1 MKKYPNVAVK
11 LILRVK
17 DKILILKQPNG
28 KFSLPGGRLEWKESP
43 MTALR
48 RELKEEIGYDLTVNP
63 SLSNIY
69 NYISSNGNRHTIII
83 DYYLK
88 LPKKPAI
95 RPREK
100 LKPLWLTKK
109 QCILRNIIKDKG
121 FLDKIYK

>member
-43 MTALR
+43 IDALK
-48 RELKEEIGYDLTVNP
+48 RELKEEIGYSLAINP

-69 NYISSNGNRHTIII
+69 NYISSDGKRHTVII

-88 LPKKPAI
+88 LQKKPTI

-109 QCILRNIIKDKG
+109 QCILGGIIKDKR

>member
-28 KFSLPGGRLEWKESP
+28 KFSLPGGRLEWRESP
-43 MTALR
+43 TEALK
-48 RELKEEIGYDLTVNP
+48 RELKEEIGYDLAVNP

-69 NYISSNGNRHTIII
+69 NYISSNGNRHTVII
-83 DYYLK
+83 DYCFKLK
-88 LPKKPAI
+88 KKPVL

-100 LKPLWLTKK
+100 LKILWLTKK
-109 QCILRNIIKDKG
+109 DLMSKNIIKDKR
-121 FLDKIYK
+121 FLDKIFK

>member
-28 KFSLPGGRLEWKESP
+28 KFSFPGGRLEWKESP
-43 MTALR
+43 MEALK
-48 RELKEEIGYDLTVNP
+48 RELKEEISYDFTVNP

-69 NYISSNGNRHTIII
+69 NYISSNGNRHTVII

-88 LPKKPAI
+88 LQKKPAI

-109 QCILRNIIKDKG
+109 DFILRNIIKDRS
-121 FLDKIYK
+121 LLNKIFK

>member
-28 KFSLPGGRLEWKESP
+28 KFSFPGGRLEWKESP
-43 MTALR
+43 MEALK

-63 SLSNIY
+63 SLSDIY
-69 NYISSNGNRHTIII
+69 NYISSNGNRHTVMT

-88 LPKKPAI
+88 LKKKPAI

-109 QCILRNIIKDKG
+109 EFISRNIIKDRKL
-121 FLDKIYK
+121 LDKIFK